1 MGAIGF
7 NFLAGGGIDATAGG
21 EAFSD
26 RFGEIQFPRGE
37 EVAQQ
42 ADILRGIMEPLSDD
56 MGGKTFDE
64 GGSQGFITSLPI
76 GDGMSKEGCVLHGK
90 YYII

>member
-7 NFLAGGGIDATAGG
+7 DLLAGGGIDAAAGG
-21 EAFSD
+21 VAFSD

-42 ADILRGIMEPLSDD
+42 ADILRGIMESFGDD
-56 MGGKTFDE
+56 IGGEAFDK
-64 GGSQGFITSLPI
+64 GRTQGFITALPI
-76 GDGMSKEGCVLHGK
+76 GDGMSKEGRVLHDR